1 MLDPDTRTGLIY
13 IDVENRDLKLKPGMH
28 ARVSIVASSHDAMVV
43 PLSSIME
50 RDKSEFVFT
59 VDPAAGTASRQ
70 FIRTGIRT
78 NDAVEVING
87 LADDAQ
93 VITIGSRMI
102 AEGTQLEVTVADW
115 KLPPATALVA
125 SEPDTGSASAD

>member
-1 MLDPDTRTGLIY
+1 MRFANH
-13 IDVENRDLKLKPGMH
+13 V
-28 ARVSIVASSHDAMVV
+28 
-43 PLSSIME
+43 
-50 RDKSEFVFT
+50 
-59 VDPAAGTASRQ
+59 AAGVALLNLLQ
-70 FIRTGIRT
+70 LGIDRRDILFVMVELREVRSEAIVEPPDHCPHIGGRLGKIS
-78 NDAVEVING
+78 NHDAVEVLNG